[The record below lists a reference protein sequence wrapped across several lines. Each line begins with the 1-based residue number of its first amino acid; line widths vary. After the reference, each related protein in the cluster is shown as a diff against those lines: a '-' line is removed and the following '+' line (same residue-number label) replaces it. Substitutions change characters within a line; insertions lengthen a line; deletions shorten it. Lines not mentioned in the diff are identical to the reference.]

1 MASIRKQRPKP
12 IVFIRITNRFIPI
25 WLMLLTFFFAT
36 AAGAFATNAL
46 ICNRKWR
53 KSKIEQKRLEK
64 ELAESKG
71 ECLWQKEVLKS
82 KDEAL
87 HDYKHLLMVGD
98 RNLKVRSC
106 VLPHKIDNIH
116 GTVCVVGCDTRRSDL
131 YFIIKSIPYDANDPN
146 GYDFA
151 MRQAEELIET
161 IQSI

>member
-1 MASIRKQRPKP
+1 
-12 IVFIRITNRFIPI
+12 
-25 WLMLLTFFFAT
+25 MLLTFFFAT
-36 AAGAFATNAL
+36 AAGAFAANAL

-64 ELAESKG
+64 ELAESKQ
-71 ECLWQKEVLKS
+71 ERLSQKKIIKS
-82 KDEAL
+82 LEEDL
-87 HDYKHLLMVGD
+87 LGHKHLLTAGG
-98 RNLKVRSC
+98 RNLKVQSC
-106 VLPHKIDNIH
+106 VFPHKIDNIH

-131 YFIIKSIPYDANDPN
+131 YFIVKSIPYDANDPN